1 MRNFSSLYIRKI
13 ASVGMLT
20 ALAMVLGFVETLIP
34 IMKCMLFMVTF
45 WKASLLNNAKRF
57 MLSLF
62 DIKTGV
68 IVSLLRIVLI
78 AMTFGNVSM
87 MIYSISGAT
96 LSLLCMIIAKQ
107 IKGFSMV
114 GISII
119 GGIMHNVGQIICAAV
134 VVRTNGVFT
143 YLPVLL
149 IAGVVSGMLIGIAA
163 SLVIVR
169 VKPYI
174 RK

>member
-1 MRNFSSLYIRKI
+1 MRTFSSTYIRKI
-13 ASVGMLT
+13 ATLGMLT

-34 IMKCMLFMVTF
+34 INLGMKLGLANLIVIIAFY
-45 WKASLLNNAKRF
+45 
-57 MLSLF
+57 LF

-78 AMTFGNVSM
+78 AMTFGNISM
-87 MIYSISGAT
+87 MFYSISGAA
-96 LSLLCMIIAKQ
+96 LSLLCMILAKQ

-119 GGIMHNVGQIICAAV
+119 GGIMHNVGQIICAAF

-143 YLPVLL
+143 YLPVLM

>member
-1 MRNFSSLYIRKI
+1 MRQFSNKTAII
-13 ASVGMLT
+13 GMLT
-20 ALAMVLGFVETLIP
+20 ALAMVLGYIETLIP
-34 IMKCMLFMVTF
+34 INLGIPGMKLGLANLIVIIAFY
-45 WKASLLNNAKRF
+45 
-57 MLSLF
+57 LF
-62 DIKTGV
+62 DVKMGV
-68 IVSLLRIVLI
+68 VVSLLRIVLI
-78 AMTFGNVSM
+78 AMTFGSISM
-87 MIYSISGAT
+87 MFYSISGAA
-96 LSLLCMIIAKQ
+96 LSLISMILAKQ

-119 GGIMHNVGQIICAAV
+119 GGIMHNVGQIICASF

-143 YLPVLL
+143 YLPVLM

-174 RK
+174 KK